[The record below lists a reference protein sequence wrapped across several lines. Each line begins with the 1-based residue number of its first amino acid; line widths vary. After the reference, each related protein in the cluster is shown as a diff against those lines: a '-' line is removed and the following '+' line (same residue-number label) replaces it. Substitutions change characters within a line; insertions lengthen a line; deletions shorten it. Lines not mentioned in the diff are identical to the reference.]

1 MWIIGIDA
9 STEPTRTGL
18 VKAKRNGC
26 RTRIECAQTARAK
39 CRPENIVS
47 RWLETT
53 EPPVLIAIDSPLG
66 WPEALA
72 PALAGH
78 IAGTRLPLKREATF
92 VRATERRSDAR
103 FLVGADKIAKTA
115 HASLDLL
122 ASLRKSRKIPIPLAW
137 TPARVTETSAIE
149 VYPAATLKAHCV
161 QNTRYK
167 GKKGK
172 KARREIVEELLK
184 RSLSVHESAKGK
196 QTRRKLEENEHILD
210 AAVCVVA
217 AADFLRGEVVEPDDG
232 LLARR
237 EGWIWVKER
246 SDAGGH
252 TS

>member
-26 RTRIECAQTARAK
+26 RTRIECAQTASAK
-39 CRPENIVS
+39 CRPEDIVS
-47 RWLETT
+47 RWLTT
-53 EPPVLIAIDSPLG
+53 EPVLIAIDSPLG

-92 VRATERRSDAR
+92 VRATERLLGAR
-103 FLVGADKIAKTA
+103 FIVGADKIAKTA

-122 ASLRKSRKIPIPLAW
+122 ASLRKSRDISIPLAW
-137 TPARVTETSAIE
+137 TPERVTETSVIE

-161 QNTRYK
+161 QNTGYK
-167 GKKGK
+167 GEKGK
-172 KARREIVEELLK
+172 EARRQIVKELLDS
-184 RSLSVHESAKGK
+184 SLSVHKSAKGE
-196 QTRRKLEENEHILD
+196 QTRRNLEENEHILD

-217 AADFLRGEVVEPDDG
+217 AVDFLRGGVVEPDDG

-246 SDAGGH
+246 SDTGGRA
-252 TS
+252 S